1 MLSGGRR
8 TSGRHRA
15 GAPGSGERETGRP
28 PSTIPR
34 SPEPPPP
41 MSSYRPKKDALLGTV
56 VGGQYRVD
64 AKIGEGGMGSVY
76 RATQLAMDRQVALKV
91 LRAQVPAEDKPQ
103 LIERFRREAHATSKL
118 RHPNTVSVYD
128 FGETPEGVLYMVLEL
143 LEGATLSQV
152 ITEQAPLAPER
163 VASMG
168 RQIAKSLAEAHALG
182 IVHRDLKPDNVF
194 VCDYHGD
201 PDFAKVMDFGIA
213 RLLTGEDERQVTRT
227 GMMVGTPRY
236 IAPEQAMARQVSPAA
251 DLYALGVILF
261 EMLTGRTPY
270 AADSAMGLA
279 LAHIHEPI
287 PELELPGVPEA
298 LAASWR
304 GLVTALLTKN
314 PKRRPQDA
322 GEVAQW
328 LGQLELDSKRVRAKG
343 AWKVEATD
351 PGRESPSTYEG
362 PSAKSTVTVSRAF
375 GGARGNLWIGLAAAA
390 LMILG
395 GVTAYL
401 LIGIEEGAPR
411 SEVVALATT
420 APRVAVADVT
430 EAPTPAAAPTAEAT
444 QDDAAEG
451 DGAAEASPERR
462 PTRVIDLGLPLEPL
476 EPGPTRLVLQSEPT
490 GAAVRRGSRLVCV
503 TPCDVNIDPEVGM
516 VELSLR
522 ARGYQEHALFVE
534 LLAGETITET
544 VTLRRRGAV
553 RPATTE
559 APGGS
564 EAREPDEPER
574 TTPGLPALRLD
585 GP

>member
-1 MLSGGRR
+1 
-8 TSGRHRA
+8 
-15 GAPGSGERETGRP
+15 
-28 PSTIPR
+28 
-34 SPEPPPP
+34 

-76 RATQLAMDRQVALKV
+76 RARQLAIDREVALKV
-91 LRAQVPAEDKPQ
+91 LRAQVPDEDKPQ
-103 LIERFRREAHATSKL
+103 LIERFRREARATSKL

-152 ITEQAPLAPER
+152 IAESAPLAPER

-213 RLLTGEDERQVTRT
+213 RLLTSEDERHVTRT

-261 EMLTGRTPY
+261 EMLSGRTPY
-270 AADSAMGLA
+270 AADSPMGLA
-279 LAHIHEPI
+279 MAHIHEPI
-287 PELELPGVPEA
+287 PELELRGLPEA

-314 PKRRPQDA
+314 PKKRPQDA

-343 AWKVEATD
+343 GWKVEATD
-351 PGRESPSTYEG
+351 PGREAPSTYEG
-362 PSAKSTVTVSRAF
+362 PSAKSTVTVSRALGE
-375 GGARGNLWIGLAAAA
+375 GGRGNLWIGLAAAV
-390 LMILG
+390 LMVLG

-401 LIGIEEGAPR
+401 LIGIEDSAPR
-411 SEVVALATT
+411 SEVVALAT
-420 APRVAVADVT
+420 APRGAADVVGAPGG
-430 EAPTPAAAPTAEAT
+430 EAVEDEVAERVEAAEAEAAEEEARAGSE
-444 QDDAAEG
+444 DDAA
-451 DGAAEASPERR
+451 PERR
-462 PTRVIDLGLPLEPL
+462 PTRVIDLGLPLEPFD
-476 EPGPTRLVLQSEPT
+476 PGPTRLVLDSEPT

-503 TPCDVNIDPEVGM
+503 TPCDVNIDPEAGM

-534 LLAGETITET
+534 LLAGETITER
-544 VTLRRRGAV
+544 VALRRRGAA

-564 EAREPDEPER
+564 ETREPDEPEP